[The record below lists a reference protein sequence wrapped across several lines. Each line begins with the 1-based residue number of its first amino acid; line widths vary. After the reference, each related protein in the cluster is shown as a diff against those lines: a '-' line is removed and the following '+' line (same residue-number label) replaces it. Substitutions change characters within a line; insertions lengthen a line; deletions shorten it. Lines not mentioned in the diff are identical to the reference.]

1 MKLKTI
7 LASASSQMLTLATV
21 FIISLAFTACGSD
34 KDDGPLPAPQSQTV
48 TFDGKSMPV
57 EAAEYQ
63 NLGGGRYQLSLYLN
77 NERTEYV
84 RIWITAQGHAPVD

>member
-34 KDDGPLPAPQSQTV
+34 NDDGPLPAPQRQTV
-48 TFDGKSMPV
+48 TFDRKSMPV
-57 EAAEYQ
+57 EAAEY
-63 NLGGGRYQLSLYLN
+63 
-77 NERTEYV
+77 
-84 RIWITAQGHAPVD
+84 